1 MGIYVSPR
9 TSVVCGL
16 IVAASSFLGGGAYA
30 ADLSLKDTTVP
41 SYYYSGE
48 DLWTRSSM
56 FGDWGG
62 LKSRAAAA
70 GITLSAGMVGEAVGN
85 LSGRPRNAFRP
96 AGPFHLNTAFH
107 LN

>member
-1 MGIYVSPR
+1 MGIYVPPR

-70 GITLSAGMVGEAVGN
+70 GFTLSAGMFGGAVGH
-85 LSGRPRNAFRP
+85 LCGEQRVSLCP
-96 AGPFHLNTAFH
+96 AGRRDFNAH
-107 LN
+107 

>member
-48 DLWTRSSM
+48 DLWTSSSM
-56 FGDWGG
+56 FVDWGG

-70 GITLSAGMVGEAVGN
+70 GITLSASMRGVPGVNLGGCTRDGLWLAV
-85 LSGRPRNAFRP
+85 PRDFNAAFR
-96 AGPFHLNTAFH
+96 TC
-107 LN
+107 